1 MLGETHDVL
10 HEFPHLGGT
19 IKELH
24 EKDQGFAKLMDQH
37 DRLDR
42 EIRELEER
50 GSPTS
55 DTHMEELKY
64 KRTELK
70 DQIYQYLRRQ

>member
-10 HEFPHLGGT
+10 HEFPDLGGT

-24 EKDQGFAKLMDQH
+24 EKDSGFAKLMDQH
-37 DRLDR
+37 DQLDT

-50 GSPTS
+50 GSPTT
-55 DTHMEELKY
+55 DDHMEELKY
-64 KRTELK
+64 KRTKLK
-70 DQIYQYLRRQ
+70 DQIYQSLRRQ